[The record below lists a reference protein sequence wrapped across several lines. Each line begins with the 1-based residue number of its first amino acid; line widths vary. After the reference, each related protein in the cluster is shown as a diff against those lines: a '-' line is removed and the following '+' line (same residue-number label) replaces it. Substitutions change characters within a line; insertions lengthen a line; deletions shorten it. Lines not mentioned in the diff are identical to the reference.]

1 MQIEGEQILS
11 SSWWWSPVIA
21 RPSGSSWTSWQA
33 LMLRQVT
40 CLPPS
45 CTSMYA
51 RVNAKRD
58 SGEIRGLLE
67 GRACQRRWMQDF
79 SRGTPIT
86 HLLTQRWRGW
96 GFWGANAS
104 HNVQTHTHTR
114 VCRWQSTICVHTSER
129 ACAQADGIQTVHV
142 LSGCAPISRINE
154 RPLHFTVKQHGGL
167 GGTTGCSL

>member
-1 MQIEGEQILS
+1 
-11 SSWWWSPVIA
+11 
-21 RPSGSSWTSWQA
+21 
-33 LMLRQVT
+33 MLRRVT
-40 CLPPS
+40 CLPPA

-86 HLLTQRWRGW
+86 HILKQRWRGW
-96 GFWGANAS
+96 SFGGANAS
-104 HNVQTHTHTR
+104 HTVHTHAHTQTHMCVDGKARATNHMCPRTHADR
-114 VCRWQSTICVHTSER
+114 IVH
-129 ACAQADGIQTVHV
+129 I

-154 RPLHFTVKQHGGL
+154 RPLHFTVKQHGGAL
-167 GGTTGCSL
+167 GNSRLQPVISQVCLQ